1 MKRTLSFFL
10 WLMMLAGLV
19 VLAAGQ
25 SRRLAEVRRERLPEA
40 YTGAAS
46 EVPPAITFVMAG
58 LGGFRGVVAEVLWFR
73 ANRLQDAGRYLELVQ
88 LADWLTMLDPHASE
102 AWVYNAWNLAYNVSV
117 MMGRPEDRLRWV
129 SNGITLLRDDGLRFN
144 PRDAR
149 LYRELAWFY
158 QNKVGDSLDQAHLTY
173 KLDLARQLA
182 PCVNADGTLH
192 DTPENRVR
200 LSALRLDADRMV
212 ALERRFGPLDW
223 RLPNSHAIYWAA
235 QGLEFATGHERL
247 MCRRAVYQPL
257 ILSVFNGRLTG
268 DINARQW
275 RTAPNFDLALPT
287 AEFLLDTYRDHPSAT
302 MKGVVQRFLSHAIHD
317 LYRDGRTDAA
327 RSLYTQLTVLPSESG
342 RQPSFEDVINNLG
355 ENHD

>member
-1 MKRTLSFFL
+1 MKRSLSIL
-10 WLMMLAGLV
+10 WLILLAGLV
-19 VLAAGQ
+19 MLAAWQ
-25 SRRLAEVRRERLPEA
+25 SRRLAGVRRDRLPEA

-46 EVPPAITFVMAG
+46 DVPPAITFVMAG

-73 ANRLQDAGRYLELVQ
+73 ASRLQEAGRYLELVQ

-129 SNGITLLRDDGLRFN
+129 LNGIALLRDDGLRFN

-158 QNKVGDSLDQAHLTY
+158 QNKVGDALDHAHLTY
-173 KLDLARQLA
+173 KLDLVRQLA
-182 PCVNADGTLH
+182 PCVNTNGTVR
-192 DTPENRVR
+192 DTPENRLR

-223 RLPNSHAIYWAA
+223 RLANSHAIYWAA

-257 ILSVFNGRLTG
+257 ILSVFNGRLSG
-268 DINARQW
+268 DIDARQW
-275 RTAPNFDLALPT
+275 RADPNLDLALPA
-287 AEFLLDTYRDHPSAT
+287 AEFLLNTYSDHPSAT
-302 MKGVVQRFLSHAIHD
+302 MKRVVQRFLAHAIHD
-317 LYRDGRTDAA
+317 LNRDGHADAA
-327 RSLYTQLTVLPSESG
+327 RQLFARLTALPSEPG
-342 RQPSFEDVINNLG
+342 RQPSFEDVIKSRG
-355 ENHD
+355 QSYE